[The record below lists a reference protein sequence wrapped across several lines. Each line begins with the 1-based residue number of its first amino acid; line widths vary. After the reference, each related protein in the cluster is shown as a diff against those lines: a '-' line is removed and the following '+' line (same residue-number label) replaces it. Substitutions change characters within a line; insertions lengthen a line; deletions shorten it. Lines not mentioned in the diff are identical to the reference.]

1 MPVTRSTSGKSKTS
15 APAASSSAQTAS
27 TEGTQ
32 TGTESSSAATE
43 TESSNTAPTVR
54 MEETTTRTE
63 RPPQPAATVA
73 WQPEPRATAAPPPV
87 VAQLLEKK
95 KAAARPASKAST
107 SASRRAARLMKAREE
122 LLRLKVELAAAK
134 IAAIEAETDSE
145 EEDIDTVV
153 EDKDAEDR
161 VDTWLNNSIQPLAI
175 ANEPHNQPAPPPP
188 TTQATT
194 AAPAGD
200 MSTAIE
206 GAATANKI
214 DLTDL
219 AAAIAQAART
229 GHHST
234 SRILNELPIFT
245 GNHQE
250 WLAYKAAYHES
261 QSGFTDLENLARLR
275 KSLRGRARE
284 AVESLLI
291 YTANPRDI
299 MKTLENRFGR
309 TDAIAVAELDKLRSL
324 PRLTDAPRDICV
336 FSSRINNVVATLG
349 AIGKQQYLYNP
360 ELTKTTIEKLSPT
373 VRYRW
378 YDYAATQDESDP
390 DIVKMARFLN
400 REAELCGPYAQPEGL
415 SRSQKTYNVESG
427 QSERREEDDRNVQR
441 CPACNKEGH
450 NTTSCPEFKT
460 AGVSTRW
467 DICKKNRLCF
477 RCLRLR
483 KKTHHCRSGPC
494 EKDGCKFWH
503 HPMLHHEAVE
513 KKSSEVVSSTWTGKS
528 KHAFLKIVPI
538 KVIGPRKVIPT
549 YALLDDGSTVTLIDE
564 ELAQRAGLR
573 GRREPLHIEA
583 IGDTKVDTSTSRR
596 LSLLICGSGA
606 RHRIEART
614 MRNLRLSPQSI
625 NDGDL
630 KDCRHLEDLPVTT
643 RYKEARPQVL
653 IGQDNWPLLL
663 AEDKRIGSRHQPV
676 ASKTPLGWVLHGAC
690 TRTLGQRVN
699 FLNEADDTNR
709 INQQLQHFF
718 SLEALAVQPKRP
730 ANDPEEKAMKILEK
744 KTSRME
750 DGRFQTGLLWKSE
763 DIQLPDNRQY
773 ALRRLEAT
781 EKKIEKDPELKTKV
795 VEQMAE
801 LVKKGYAEPAP
812 AEKTP
817 HRTWYLPCFPVL
829 NPMKPGKVRMVHDA
843 AATTK
848 GVSLNDALLT
858 GPDLLQS
865 LPGVLMRMRQ
875 HRVAVS
881 ADIAEMFLQ
890 VKIIPEDRDAIR
902 YLWRDGDRSSEVKEF
917 RMTSLIFGATSSP
930 ATAIYV
936 KNKNAEDFKTEHP
949 TAVAA
954 INKNHYMDDYIQSFE
969 DEETAIET
977 SRQVRDI
984 HRRAHFELRKWAS
997 NTNQVLLALEEKEET
1012 TELSIGP
1019 KTEKI
1024 LGMVWE
1030 TSSDSL
1036 RYNLDLSRLPDD
1048 ILQIQRP
1055 TKRQALQI
1063 VMSLFDPLGL
1073 VSPVTIKAK
1082 QILQEI
1088 WRRSTK
1094 WDDLLDEDLAEQW
1107 VKWTQHLEALR
1118 EVKIPR
1124 CYPGYSN
1131 GNRRELHIFVDA
1143 SEAAYA
1149 AAVYWRVE
1157 DPEGR
1162 AHTSLALAKAKVAP
1176 LKTTS
1181 IPRLELQAALLG
1193 SRLAASV
1200 IEEHDEKPA
1209 SRTFWTDSK
1218 TVLTWLRTGARSY
1231 KPFVA
1236 HRIAEIEEN
1245 TKIEEWRWVPTKMN
1259 VADDG
1264 TREVPQEFNERHR
1277 WFNGPSFLLEDPS
1290 TWPAEAA
1297 TSPPITGE
1305 EKTLTVNKKKPPAL
1319 EVVPD
1324 PKRFSRWEKLIRA
1337 TARVL
1342 QFAAACRKPATV
1354 TYSRTKANPLKDPT
1368 WKKQENHRKRAGIE
1382 KKTVNTQDK
1391 FKKIPAALLIEAE
1404 KLVIKASQQ
1413 ESFGEEIQNLSKG
1426 LRVRTDSKL
1435 YRLSTEIEDGV
1446 VVVKTRIGAARDIPQ
1461 EMKRPPILDGKQHV
1475 ARLYIEHIHRVG
1487 HHQGVAA
1494 TINQCRQRFHILGLR
1509 TTARGI
1515 IHQCVPCRRRRLAPP
1530 EPPTGDLPPGR
1541 LAHHQRPFTHTGVD
1555 YFGPLLTTQGRA
1567 TKKTYV
1573 ALFTCLTT
1581 RAVHLEMAATL
1592 TTDSAVMALRRFIAR
1607 RGCPHTIWSDNGTNL
1622 HGAEKELRLAADA
1635 ATEEEAAKRR
1645 ITWRFIPPGA
1655 PFMGGAWERLVRTVK
1670 TALAAV
1676 LDKPTSEEVLA
1687 TLLAEVEMTV
1697 NSRPLTHVSL
1707 DPEEPEALTPNH
1719 FILLGP
1725 AHEPPMGETSPQ
1737 DLQGR
1742 HTWRTSQRLAD
1753 LFWAR
1758 WVREYLPELHHRRE
1772 PHGRGP
1778 PLCMGDIVI
1787 VADNTLPR
1795 NTWPLGRVTAT
1806 YPGPDGV
1813 IRAADVRTKNG
1824 ILRRPTKKLVILVP
1838 AHSATVVPPVQ
1849 RDASDSEAT
1858 SRRTAGEC
1866 SGRPKYNSESVE

>member
-1 MPVTRSTSGKSKTS
+1 
-15 APAASSSAQTAS
+15 
-27 TEGTQ
+27 
-32 TGTESSSAATE
+32 
-43 TESSNTAPTVR
+43 
-54 MEETTTRTE
+54 
-63 RPPQPAATVA
+63 
-73 WQPEPRATAAPPPV
+73 
-87 VAQLLEKK
+87 
-95 KAAARPASKAST
+95 
-107 SASRRAARLMKAREE
+107 
-122 LLRLKVELAAAK
+122 
-134 IAAIEAETDSE
+134 
-145 EEDIDTVV
+145 
-153 EDKDAEDR
+153 
-161 VDTWLNNSIQPLAI
+161 
-175 ANEPHNQPAPPPP
+175 
-188 TTQATT
+188 
-194 AAPAGD
+194 
-200 MSTAIE
+200 
-206 GAATANKI
+206 
-214 DLTDL
+214 
-219 AAAIAQAART
+219 
-229 GHHST
+229 
-234 SRILNELPIFT
+234 
-245 GNHQE
+245 
-250 WLAYKAAYHES
+250 
-261 QSGFTDLENLARLR
+261 
-275 KSLRGRARE
+275 
-284 AVESLLI
+284 
-291 YTANPRDI
+291 
-299 MKTLENRFGR
+299 
-309 TDAIAVAELDKLRSL
+309 
-324 PRLTDAPRDICV
+324 
-336 FSSRINNVVATLG
+336 
-349 AIGKQQYLYNP
+349 
-360 ELTKTTIEKLSPT
+360 
-373 VRYRW
+373 
-378 YDYAATQDESDP
+378 
-390 DIVKMARFLN
+390 
-400 REAELCGPYAQPEGL
+400 
-415 SRSQKTYNVESG
+415 
-427 QSERREEDDRNVQR
+427 
-441 CPACNKEGH
+441 
-450 NTTSCPEFKT
+450 
-460 AGVSTRW
+460 
-467 DICKKNRLCF
+467 
-477 RCLRLR
+477 
-483 KKTHHCRSGPC
+483 
-494 EKDGCKFWH
+494 
-503 HPMLHHEAVE
+503 MLHHEAIE
-513 KKSSEVVSSTWTGKS
+513 KKNSEVVSSTWTGKS

-596 LSLLICGSGA
+596 LSLLIGGSGA

-676 ASKTPLGWVLHGAC
+676 ASKTPLGWVLHGAY

-890 VKIIPEDRDAIR
+890 
-902 YLWRDGDRSSEVKEF
+902 
-917 RMTSLIFGATSSP
+917 
-930 ATAIYV
+930 
-936 KNKNAEDFKTEHP
+936 
-949 TAVAA
+949 
-954 INKNHYMDDYIQSFE
+954 
-969 DEETAIET
+969 T

-997 NTNQVLLALEEKEET
+997 NSNQVLLALEEKEET

-1118 EVKIPR
+1118 DVKIPR

-1131 GNRRELHIFVDA
+1131 GNKRELHIFVDA

-1193 SRLAASV
+1193 SRLATSV

-1305 EKTLTVNKKKPPAL
+1305 EKTLTSLTTPCPETL
-1319 EVVPD
+1319 GH
-1324 PKRFSRWEKLIRA
+1324 W
-1337 TARVL
+1337 
-1342 QFAAACRKPATV
+1342 
-1354 TYSRTKANPLKDPT
+1354 
-1368 WKKQENHRKRAGIE
+1368 G
-1382 KKTVNTQDK
+1382 
-1391 FKKIPAALLIEAE
+1391 
-1404 KLVIKASQQ
+1404 ASQ
-1413 ESFGEEIQNLSKG
+1413 
-1426 LRVRTDSKL
+1426 
-1435 YRLSTEIEDGV
+1435 
-1446 VVVKTRIGAARDIPQ
+1446 
-1461 EMKRPPILDGKQHV
+1461 
-1475 ARLYIEHIHRVG
+1475 
-1487 HHQGVAA
+1487 
-1494 TINQCRQRFHILGLR
+1494 
-1509 TTARGI
+1509 
-1515 IHQCVPCRRRRLAPP
+1515 
-1530 EPPTGDLPPGR
+1530 
-1541 LAHHQRPFTHTGVD
+1541 
-1555 YFGPLLTTQGRA
+1555 
-1567 TKKTYV
+1567 
-1573 ALFTCLTT
+1573 
-1581 RAVHLEMAATL
+1581 
-1592 TTDSAVMALRRFIAR
+1592 
-1607 RGCPHTIWSDNGTNL
+1607 
-1622 HGAEKELRLAADA
+1622 
-1635 ATEEEAAKRR
+1635 
-1645 ITWRFIPPGA
+1645 
-1655 PFMGGAWERLVRTVK
+1655 
-1670 TALAAV
+1670 
-1676 LDKPTSEEVLA
+1676 
-1687 TLLAEVEMTV
+1687 
-1697 NSRPLTHVSL
+1697 PLT
-1707 DPEEPEALTPNH
+1707 
-1719 FILLGP
+1719 
-1725 AHEPPMGETSPQ
+1725 
-1737 DLQGR
+1737 
-1742 HTWRTSQRLAD
+1742 
-1753 LFWAR
+1753 
-1758 WVREYLPELHHRRE
+1758 
-1772 PHGRGP
+1772 
-1778 PLCMGDIVI
+1778 
-1787 VADNTLPR
+1787 
-1795 NTWPLGRVTAT
+1795 
-1806 YPGPDGV
+1806 PGP
-1813 IRAADVRTKNG
+1813 
-1824 ILRRPTKKLVILVP
+1824 
-1838 AHSATVVPPVQ
+1838 
-1849 RDASDSEAT
+1849 
-1858 SRRTAGEC
+1858 TA
-1866 SGRPKYNSESVE
+1866 